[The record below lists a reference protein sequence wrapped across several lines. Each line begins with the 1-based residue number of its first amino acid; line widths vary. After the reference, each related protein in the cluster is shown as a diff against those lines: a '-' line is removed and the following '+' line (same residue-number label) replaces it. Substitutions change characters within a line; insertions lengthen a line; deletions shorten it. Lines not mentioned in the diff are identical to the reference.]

1 MPYVKSRDIRST
13 PLCSLKYICNPEKAD
28 GDLLVSAV
36 NCMSDPKNAYEEM
49 KRVYEFYSGRRFNEP
64 IPESGKGKV
73 KLIHYVQSFDP
84 KEKISADVANRI
96 SLETV
101 RKMFGENVQA
111 LVATHNDTAHIHTHF
126 IINVYDLEGNRFYSN
141 QKSLNKL
148 KEISDAVCL
157 QFGIQP
163 YDKTQKP
170 QPKISAYN
178 EWEHKKKGTSWKQQ
192 IRKAIDSIIPD
203 VKTLDELLAEL
214 ERRGYTVK
222 RGKYISVKAPEQQ
235 RFVRSK
241 TLGDNYTEESLIR
254 RISDGRFHNSYYNM
268 CGSFMQRC
276 GAYRFTKPA
285 IETHDFYYG
294 QYVTLV
300 QEHLNSIDM
309 VRQKLSEAVKA
320 REDAVAAVNSANE
333 NYSEA
338 KRIVSLAER
347 YFNSMKGV
355 QRIFPKSERDK
366 AAVEVVKKYGL
377 KSVEDIQSLKDRS
390 AELAKELAAVRKNLT
405 VASAEVK
412 KYQDIVDTFDMMN
425 SGEDYISRLVREAR
439 ERCSLDE
446 WYDVVH
452 KNCEDIREEI
462 SQGSITVSGEIQRE
476 LAETI
481 LRLNGQVAYENE
493 KLRSLIHYLAILRAD
508 NITTEKEL
516 AENIGR
522 MKNSEK
528 AADSDGNAIQRQAR
542 ELRDDI
548 HMAEIYLENKDRHF
562 PNQEWLEECRRAAE
576 KHGVYNM
583 SGLER
588 LENDL
593 AELEQKKTAVD
604 ERKLFYYNKSRD
616 YSGVR
621 DMIANV
627 RDKGYAERV
636 IREEQEKERK
646 AQELSKKKN
655 RGR

>member
-1 MPYVKSRDIRST
+1 MKS
-13 PLCSLKYICNPEKAD
+13 
-28 GDLLVSAV
+28 
-36 NCMSDPKNAYEEM
+36 
-49 KRVYEFYSGRRFNEP
+49 
-64 IPESGKGKV
+64 
-73 KLIHYVQSFDP
+73 
-84 KEKISADVANRI
+84 
-96 SLETV
+96 
-101 RKMFGENVQA
+101 
-111 LVATHNDTAHIHTHF
+111 
-126 IINVYDLEGNRFYSN
+126 
-141 QKSLNKL
+141 
-148 KEISDAVCL
+148 
-157 QFGIQP
+157 
-163 YDKTQKP
+163 
-170 QPKISAYN
+170 
-178 EWEHKKKGTSWKQQ
+178 
-192 IRKAIDSIIPD
+192 
-203 VKTLDELLAEL
+203 LDELLAEL

-235 RFVRSK
+235 RFVRTK

-254 RISDGRFHNSYYNM
+254 RISDDRFHNSYYDM
-268 CGSFMQRC
+268 CGSFMVRC

-320 REDAVAAVNSANE
+320 KEDAVAAVNSANE

-377 KSVEDIQSLKDRS
+377 KSVEDIQSFKDRS
-390 AELAKELAAVRKNLT
+390 AELVKELATVRKNLNS
-405 VASAEVK
+405 ASAEVK

-452 KNCEDIREEI
+452 KNCEAIREEL

-476 LAETI
+476 LSETI
-481 LRLNGQVAYENE
+481 LRLNGQIAYDNE

-528 AADSDGNAIQRQAR
+528 AADSDGNAIQKQAR

-548 HMAEIYLENKDRHF
+548 HMAKIYLENKDRQF
-562 PNQEWLEECRRAAE
+562 PNQEWLEECHCAAE

-593 AELEQKKTAVD
+593 AELEQKKLLLMNGSCSIIISLMTTAV
-604 ERKLFYYNKSRD
+604 
-616 YSGVR
+616 
-621 DMIANV
+621 
-627 RDKGYAERV
+627 
-636 IREEQEKERK
+636 
-646 AQELSKKKN
+646 
-655 RGR
+655 